1 MIKIT
6 FLKKDETA
14 RKIYQTIWNNR
25 NTWYLP
31 YLRLAGGHFH
41 GLHTYKTQTQ
51 LFVYEGCLYVERTK
65 VNHVLINIPEATPA
79 FTEDEINSTIV
90 LEEVDFQRQK
100 GQGKF
105 LTEENLERRFE
116 LIEVKNPFDENCEME
131 PLAKLMAMH
140 KTIMS
145 EIEAEVEKKKN
156 INNDGD
162 KHESTGN

>member
-6 FLKKDETA
+6 FMKKDEIA

-51 LFVYEGCLYVERTK
+51 LFVFEGSLFVERTK

-79 FTEDEINSTIV
+79 FTEDEINST
-90 LEEVDFQRQK
+90 LE
-100 GQGKF
+100 
-105 LTEENLERRFE
+105 
-116 LIEVKNPFDENCEME
+116 
-131 PLAKLMAMH
+131 
-140 KTIMS
+140 KTYG
-145 EIEAEVEKKKN
+145 E
-156 INNDGD
+156 
-162 KHESTGN
+162 

>member
-6 FLKKDETA
+6 FLKKDEIA

-51 LFVYEGCLYVERTK
+51 LFVFEGSLFVERPK

-79 FTEDEINSTIV
+79 FTEDEINSTV
-90 LEEVDFQRQK
+90 VVEEVEFQRQK

-116 LIEVKNPFDENCEME
+116 LIE
-131 PLAKLMAMH
+131 
-140 KTIMS
+140 
-145 EIEAEVEKKKN
+145 EKMK
-156 INNDGD
+156 INNDG
-162 KHESTGN
+162 EARRL

>member
-6 FLKKDETA
+6 FLKKDEIA

-51 LFVYEGCLYVERTK
+51 LFVFEGSLFVERPK

-79 FTEDEINSTIV
+79 FTEDEINSTV
-90 LEEVDFQRQK
+90 VVEEVEFQRQK

-105 LTEENLERRFE
+105 LTEENL
-116 LIEVKNPFDENCEME
+116 D
-131 PLAKLMAMH
+131 
-140 KTIMS
+140 
-145 EIEAEVEKKKN
+145 
-156 INNDGD
+156 
-162 KHESTGN
+162 

>member
-51 LFVYEGCLYVERTK
+51 LFVFEGSLFVERPK

-79 FTEDEINSTIV
+79 FTEDEINSTV
-90 LEEVDFQRQK
+90 VVEELECQRKK

-116 LIEVKNPFDENCEME
+116 LIE
-131 PLAKLMAMH
+131 
-140 KTIMS
+140 
-145 EIEAEVEKKKN
+145 EKMK
-156 INNDGD
+156 INNDG
-162 KHESTGN
+162 EARRL

>member
-6 FLKKDETA
+6 FLKKDENA

-31 YLRLAGGHFH
+31 YLWLAGGHFH

-51 LFVYEGCLYVERTK
+51 LFVFEGSLFVERPK

-79 FTEDEINSTIV
+79 FTEDEINSTV
-90 LEEVDFQRQK
+90 VVEEVEFQRQK

-116 LIEVKNPFDENCEME
+116 LIE
-131 PLAKLMAMH
+131 
-140 KTIMS
+140 
-145 EIEAEVEKKKN
+145 EKMK
-156 INNDGD
+156 INNDG
-162 KHESTGN
+162 EARRL

>member
-51 LFVYEGCLYVERTK
+51 LFVYEGCLFVERPK
-65 VNHVLINIPEATPA
+65 INHVLINIPEATPA
-79 FTEDEINSTIV
+79 FTEDEINSTV
-90 LEEVDFQRQK
+90 VVEEVEFQRQK

-116 LIEVKNPFDENCEME
+116 LIE
-131 PLAKLMAMH
+131 
-140 KTIMS
+140 
-145 EIEAEVEKKKN
+145 EKMK
-156 INNDGD
+156 INNDG
-162 KHESTGN
+162 EARRL

>member
-51 LFVYEGCLYVERTK
+51 LFVYEGCLYVERPK

-79 FTEDEINSTIV
+79 FTEDEINSTV
-90 LEEVDFQRQK
+90 VVEEVEFQRQK

-116 LIEVKNPFDENCEME
+116 LIE
-131 PLAKLMAMH
+131 
-140 KTIMS
+140 
-145 EIEAEVEKKKN
+145 EKMK
-156 INNDGD
+156 INNDG
-162 KHESTGN
+162 EARRL

>member
-6 FLKKDETA
+6 FMKKDEIA

-51 LFVYEGCLYVERTK
+51 LFVFEGSLFVERPK

-79 FTEDEINSTIV
+79 FTEDEINSTV
-90 LEEVDFQRQK
+90 VVEEVEFQRQK

-116 LIEVKNPFDENCEME
+116 LIE
-131 PLAKLMAMH
+131 
-140 KTIMS
+140 
-145 EIEAEVEKKKN
+145 EKMK
-156 INNDGD
+156 INNDG
-162 KHESTGN
+162 EARRL

>member
-51 LFVYEGCLYVERTK
+51 LFVYEGCLYVERSK
-65 VNHVLINIPEATPA
+65 AQHVLINTPEATPA
-79 FTEDEINSTIV
+79 FTEHEINSTV
-90 LEEVDFQRQK
+90 VVEEVDFQRQK

-105 LTEENLERRFE
+105 LAEENLERRFE
-116 LIEVKNPFDENCEME
+116 LIE
-131 PLAKLMAMH
+131 
-140 KTIMS
+140 
-145 EIEAEVEKKKN
+145 EKMK
-156 INNDGD
+156 INNDGE
-162 KHESTGN
+162 KHECTEN

>member
-51 LFVYEGCLYVERTK
+51 LFVYEGCLFVERPK
-65 VNHVLINIPEATPA
+65 INHVLVNIPEATPA
-79 FTEDEINSTIV
+79 FTEDEINSTV
-90 LEEVDFQRQK
+90 VVEEVEFQRQK

-116 LIEVKNPFDENCEME
+116 LIE
-131 PLAKLMAMH
+131 
-140 KTIMS
+140 
-145 EIEAEVEKKKN
+145 EKMK
-156 INNDGD
+156 INNDG
-162 KHESTGN
+162 EARRL